1 MISESNN
8 IVPLTIMEQLVYNRN
23 ESKDNK
29 YMEVNGY
36 TVKRYSRR
44 FPVFKQSLSCY
55 LCGIVGTHFIIT
67 PNIKNNILTYH
78 LNLYSNNTLMTIDHV
93 IPLSKGGS
101 NSINNLKTC
110 CTDCNNK
117 KSNKW

>member
-1 MISESNN
+1 MITKNNN

-23 ESKDNK
+23 ESKNNK

-55 LCGIVGTHFIIT
+55 LCGIEGTHFVIT
-67 PNIKNNILTYH
+67 PHIQNDILTHH

-93 IPLSKGGS
+93 IPLSKGGK
-101 NSINNLKTC
+101 NAIDNLKTC
-110 CTDCNNK
+110 CICCNNK
-117 KSNKW
+117 KSNK